1 MSDLLGKMFGK
12 ERMPPKAGVKIQRLR
27 KLNREIKEL
36 EDANVSVPAKL
47 TNERDTLEKDL
58 REMNPTTGKKPSMES
73 SGGKVKKYMGGG
85 KVYASHN
92 KRYAHGGK
100 VSGRK
105 AKYNG

>member
-73 SGGKVKKYMGGG
+73 SGGKV
-85 KVYASHN
+85 YASHN